1 MDARTYLSLYC
12 TQHANL
18 YLIVNDGSFIKDY
31 ATIPNY
37 TIDLNFIS
45 LHKYI
50 HLTTNKKHLNN

>member
-1 MDARTYLSLYC
+1 MDTWTDLSNSC

-18 YLIVNDGSFIKDY
+18 YLIMNDGPFINDY

-37 TIDLNFIS
+37 TTDSNFIS

-50 HLTTNKKHLNN
+50 HLAANNKHLNN